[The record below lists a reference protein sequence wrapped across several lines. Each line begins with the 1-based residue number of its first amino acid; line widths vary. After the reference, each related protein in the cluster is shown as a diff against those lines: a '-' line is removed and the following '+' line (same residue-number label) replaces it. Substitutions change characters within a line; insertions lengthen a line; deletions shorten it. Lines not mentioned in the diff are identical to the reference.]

1 MSTSQAASQSVHTL
15 LVPTSSEALLIS
27 SAVVA
32 EVITVS
38 NLVPLPAGPDWCPGL
53 AAWRN
58 RALPVI
64 SIEALMGKPYVP
76 PGPRSKFVVFFP
88 LPGCHESQFFA
99 IQSLSEPQ
107 PNNISD
113 TAGMVAETPNLPI
126 AASALNLDGV
136 IAIIPDLNWLKETLY
151 PSS

>member
-1 MSTSQAASQSVHTL
+1 MSSSQVVNQSVHTL
-15 LVPTSSEALLIS
+15 LVPTITESLLIP

-32 EVITVS
+32 EVIIVT
-38 NLVPLPAGPDWCPGL
+38 NLVPLPAGPDWCSGL

-58 RALPVI
+58 RALPVV
-64 SIEALMGKPYVP
+64 SIEVLTGKPYVP

-99 IQSLSEPQ
+99 IQSLTEPQ

-113 TAGMVAETPNLPI
+113 TKGMVVKTPNLPL

-136 IAIIPDLNWLKETLY
+136 IGIIPDLVWLKETLY
-151 PSS
+151 PTS

>member
-1 MSTSQAASQSVHTL
+1 VSSSQVINQSVHTL
-15 LVPTSSEALLIS
+15 LLPTTNEYLLIP

-32 EVITVS
+32 EVVTVS
-38 NLVPLPAGPDWCPGL
+38 NSVPLPAGPDWCSGL
-53 AAWRN
+53 IAWRN

-64 SIEALMGKPYVP
+64 SIEVLTGKPYVP

-99 IQSLSEPQ
+99 IQSLTEPQ

-113 TAGMVAETPNLPI
+113 TKGKVVKTPSLPI

-136 IAIIPDLNWLKETLY
+136 IGIIPDLVWLKETLY
-151 PSS
+151 P

>member
-1 MSTSQAASQSVHTL
+1 MSSSQVVNQSVHTL
-15 LVPTSSEALLIS
+15 LVPTITESLLIP

-32 EVITVS
+32 EVVTVS
-38 NLVPLPAGPDWCPGL
+38 NLVPLPAAPDWCSGL

-64 SIEALMGKPYVP
+64 SIEVLTGKPYVP
-76 PGPRSKFVVFFP
+76 PGPRSKFVVLFP

-99 IQSLSEPQ
+99 IQSLTEPQ

-113 TAGMVAETPNLPI
+113 TKGMVVKTPNLPL
-126 AASALNLDGV
+126 AAAALNLDGS
-136 IAIIPDLNWLKETLY
+136 IAIIPDLVWLKETLY
-151 PSS
+151 P

>member
-1 MSTSQAASQSVHTL
+1 MVNQSVHTL
-15 LVPTSSEALLIS
+15 LVPTITESLLIP

-32 EVITVS
+32 EVVIVT
-38 NLVPLPAGPDWCPGL
+38 NLVPLPAGPDWCSGL

-58 RALPVI
+58 RALPVV
-64 SIEALMGKPYVP
+64 SIEVLTGKPYVP

-99 IQSLSEPQ
+99 IQSLTEPQ

-113 TAGMVAETPNLPI
+113 TRGMVVETPNLPL

-136 IAIIPDLNWLKETLY
+136 IGIIPDLVWLKETLY
-151 PSS
+151 PTS

>member
-1 MSTSQAASQSVHTL
+1 MSSSQVINQSVHTL
-15 LVPTSSEALLIS
+15 LVPTTAESLLIP

-32 EVITVS
+32 EVVTVS
-38 NLVPLPAGPDWCPGL
+38 NLIPLPAGPDWCSGL
-53 AAWRN
+53 ITWRS

-64 SIEALMGKPYVP
+64 SIEVLTGRPYAP
-76 PGPRSKFVVFFP
+76 PGPRSKLVVFFP

-99 IQSLSEPQ
+99 IQSLTEPQ

-113 TAGMVAETPNLPI
+113 TKGMVVKTPSLPI

-136 IAIIPDLNWLKETLY
+136 IGIIPDLVWLKETLY
-151 PSS
+151 PAS